1 MLSAHL
7 SVRMLCLDRRL
18 PNKEGLIFFL
28 VNIDTEVEI
37 IYKFVLLDYDICN
50 LWWICQSE

>member
-1 MLSAHL
+1 MQMLSALL

-50 LWWICQSE
+50 L

>member
-28 VNIDTEVEI
+28 VNTDTEVEI